1 MSSTSS
7 TILPALRTERTPL
20 VLLAALGIVV
30 QVLVISLGLATSHA
44 NADAF
49 GQLCEPSKME
59 GTSPSGGHADDACVC
74 GPVCPHGVKLL
85 PLPVHLSSAQDPKY
99 ISTDNFPNVCE
110 TETVYSL
117 ENKSIRA
124 PPCVTP

>member
-1 MSSTSS
+1 M
-7 TILPALRTERTPL
+7 RTERTPL

-30 QVLVISLGLATSHA
+30 QVLVISLGLATSPA
-44 NADAF
+44 SADAI

-59 GTSPSGGHADDACVC
+59 GTSPYGGHSDDTCVC

-85 PLPVHLSSAQDPKY
+85 ALPIHLAPAQVPQY

-124 PPCVTP
+124 PPCVNA